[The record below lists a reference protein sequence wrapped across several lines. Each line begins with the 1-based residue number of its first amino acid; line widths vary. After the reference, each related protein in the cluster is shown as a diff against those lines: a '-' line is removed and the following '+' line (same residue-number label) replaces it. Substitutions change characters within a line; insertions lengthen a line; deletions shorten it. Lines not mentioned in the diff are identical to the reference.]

1 MESNLEIVNRLS
13 RPFTSEERETARRRK
28 SDRYWKAASSAIAA
42 KVLRQLRIKGMT
54 RVQLA
59 EELGITPANVT
70 RYLNGTCNFELRTL
84 VEIERVLGLQI
95 IDRDIIPH
103 KKEPV
108 KVIIEYRHVYK
119 YPENGEYGGPE
130 MEIAMEE
137 SLNMLNYA

>member
-42 KVLRQLRIKGMT
+42 KIMRQLRIKGMT

-84 VEIERVLGLQI
+84 VDIERVLDLQI
-95 IDRDIIPH
+95 IDKNIIP
-103 KKEPV
+103 
-108 KVIIEYRHVYK
+108 R
-119 YPENGEYGGPE
+119 
-130 MEIAMEE
+130 
-137 SLNMLNYA
+137 L